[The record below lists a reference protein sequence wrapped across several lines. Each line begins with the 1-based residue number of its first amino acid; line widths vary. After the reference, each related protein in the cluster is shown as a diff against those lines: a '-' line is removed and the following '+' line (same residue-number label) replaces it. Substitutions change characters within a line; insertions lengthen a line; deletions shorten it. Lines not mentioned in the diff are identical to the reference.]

1 MELNDITEIFRK
13 KEGKPT
19 KINSQ
24 EAIDIL
30 GYLVGE
36 DVGKIDARYK
46 LYPDLKYHVSS
57 CIEEHFEE
65 LSSVIKNHIYD
76 GTGNVQYDG
85 EKCIINLEG
94 PPEKV
99 FFGIC
104 TCREKMEITI
114 DKI

>member
-1 MELNDITEIFRK
+1 
-13 KEGKPT
+13 
-19 KINSQ
+19 
-24 EAIDIL
+24 
-30 GYLVGE
+30 
-36 DVGKIDARYK
+36 
-46 LYPDLKYHVSS
+46 
-57 CIEEHFEE
+57 
-65 LSSVIKNHIYD
+65 VIKNHIYD